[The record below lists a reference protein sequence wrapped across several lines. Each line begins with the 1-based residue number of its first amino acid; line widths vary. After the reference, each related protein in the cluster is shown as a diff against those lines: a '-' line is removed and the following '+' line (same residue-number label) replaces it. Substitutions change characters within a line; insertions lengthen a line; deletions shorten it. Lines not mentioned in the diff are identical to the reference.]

1 MMSLFLFLF
10 FLLSL
15 FFSFFFPPKKLSSVA
30 IHIVFLSWFLS
41 FKIFFLLHSR
51 WWYSVSCFLNPCS
64 VSHFS
69 DCHSTTLFF
78 CISNPCPFAISLSF
92 SLYLFLNLFTLA
104 SLFLSRA
111 FFFICSLPLFCFHV
125 FLFIVYYSLGSP
137 HPLDNYPFSQWPSPS
152 WSLSILLVTLTP
164 LIIVHFSPPLPRSS
178 FFQYLAFHILPFFF
192 HFSLSL
198 TREFSFSFQFKLKN
212 SLLFFFFHFH
222 LPSFYRTN

>member
-1 MMSLFLFLF
+1 MSLFLFLF

-69 DCHSTTLFF
+69 DCHSTRLFF
-78 CISNPCPFAISLSF
+78 AFQILVLLPSLSL
-92 SLYLFLNLFTLA
+92 SLSLFLNLFTLA

-111 FFFICSLPLFCFHV
+111 FFFLFVLYLSSAFMFSCSLSIILLVAPTLLIIIH
-125 FLFIVYYSLGSP
+125 SLSDP
-137 HPLDNYPFSQWPSPS
+137 HLLDHCPFSWWPWPP
-152 WSLSILLVTLTP
+152 WSLSIFLLL
-164 LIIVHFSPPLPRSS
+164 SPDHPS
-178 FFQYLAFHILPFFF
+178 FNILLFTSCLFFF
-192 HFSLSL
+192 ISHSHLPENFHFP
-198 TREFSFSFQFKLKN
+198 FSF
-212 SLLFFFFHFH
+212 FFFFHFH